1 MISIFEL
8 CLYSLQFHQKKEKK
22 KKEFYS
28 PYSCSGH

>member
-1 MISIFEL
+1 MIPIFEL

-22 KKEFYS
+22 KEFYS